1 MLRFALHVEVL
12 FIEICTLPIS
22 DIAGV
27 KYLCGYLH
35 KGCDRAM
42 VQAQVRVFLA
52 GENDDSLH
60 ALKLKGGK

>member
-1 MLRFALHVEVL
+1 MRFAPS
-12 FIEICTLPIS
+12 PIS